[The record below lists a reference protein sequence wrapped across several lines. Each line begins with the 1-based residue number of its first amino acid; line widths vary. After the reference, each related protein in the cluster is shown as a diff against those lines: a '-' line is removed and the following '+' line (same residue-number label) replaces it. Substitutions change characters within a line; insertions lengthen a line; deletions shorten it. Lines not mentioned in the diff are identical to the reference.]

1 MANILQNRVSTT
13 FTAAEETL
21 LGTKKSDYAAIIDA
35 KTIALTANELGSLT
49 SIAVENQV
57 FVDDTIRIADVELV
71 DMLPPSIGA
80 LVPELIKDKT
90 FYEQLDAEEAWLN
103 DRLVRVVQTK
113 RLAAHEAYSVSLKI
127 YEILGA
133 LASAGVP
140 GAQAKY
146 DILSERFKKTGRPPA
161 VPV

>member
-1 MANILQNRVSTT
+1 MANILQNRVSNT

-21 LGTKKSDYAAIIDA
+21 LITKKSDYAAIIDA
-35 KTIALTANELGSLT
+35 KTIALTESELKTLS
-49 SIAVENQV
+49 SIAVENKV
-57 FVDDTIRIADVELV
+57 FVDDTIRVADAEMLA
-71 DMLPPSIGA
+71 MLPPSIGA

-90 FYEQLDAEEAWLN
+90 FYEQLDAEEAWLKG
-103 DRLVRVVQTK
+103 RLVRVVQTK
-113 RLAAHEAYSVSLKI
+113 RLLAHEAYSVSLKI

-146 DILSERFKKTGRPPA
+146 DILSERFKSAGRPPA

>member
-1 MANILQNRVSTT
+1 MANILQNRVSNT

-21 LGTKKSDYAAIIDA
+21 LITKKSDYAAIIDA
-35 KTIALTANELGSLT
+35 KTIALTESELKTLS
-49 SIAVENQV
+49 SIAVENKV
-57 FVDDTIRIADVELV
+57 FVDDTIRVADAEMLA
-71 DMLPPSIGA
+71 MLPPSIGA

-90 FYEQLDAEEAWLN
+90 FYEQLDAEEAWLKG
-103 DRLVRVVQTK
+103 RLVRVEQTK
-113 RLAAHEAYSVSLKI
+113 RVLAHEAYSVSLKI

-146 DILSERFKKTGRPPA
+146 DILAERFKSAGRPPA